1 MPEHIKRRT
10 TNAAA
15 SGGNPTHHPGEQDGA
30 AMHAVLHCDRYS
42 WLATAA
48 TDPTVDGPAVMGGT
62 IDHPAFGVVCCGVMA
77 TRPTKLSGATDRL
90 SIRLDLASGAQIGP
104 GKIAVLEAIAL
115 AGSISAAGRALK
127 MSYRRTWELVE
138 DLNKSLGT
146 AVVETA
152 AGGSGGGGAALTK
165 VGKAVVTTY
174 RAIEMDTALAARKH
188 LLALNRV
195 VPGKPR

>member
-1 MPEHIKRRT
+1 
-10 TNAAA
+10 
-15 SGGNPTHHPGEQDGA
+15 
-30 AMHAVLHCDRYS
+30 MHAVLHCHRYS

-48 TDPTVDGPAVMGGT
+48 TDPTGGGSAVMGGA
-62 IDHPAFGVVCCGVMA
+62 IDYRAFGVVCCGVMA